1 MVPRHWFVTCLLFNL
16 VKIECKT
23 TAGVGKGKCCE
34 IKNWLHF
41 GK

>member
-1 MVPRHWFVTCLLFNL
+1 MPDGATALLCDMFAVYL

-34 IKNWLHF
+34 IKNYLQF
-41 GK
+41 